1 MKGLRRRNS
10 YTRLFLLVII
20 VALFPAFILSS
31 PLAASASE
39 FKLVLAYLPV
49 KGTAYLDATEMIPDR
64 IKTATNGRVE
74 IIPNDSLI
82 KGTQLLQSV
91 KSNRIQMT
99 SPILAYYTATDP
111 QFGFTVL
118 PGLVDNFDELKAI
131 IDDGS
136 SIVVLN
142 NVLSNKYNGKALM
155 WGLYCPQNLVSIKPI
170 RTVAD
175 FKGKKIRV
183 AAIEWGDIMVALGA
197 KPTPMPAS
205 EVVPALQR
213 GIIDGLFTSAC
224 WSYGQKFYTMAKY
237 MSFWKFAPIHIFPV
251 VINKDSWNQLPKDL
265 QNIMTNEF
273 QIMQQE
279 VFNGYSNKIKNVYKQ
294 WEAAG
299 GQFYNVPES
308 ENKLVYTP
316 EIIRPIYQAYFK
328 RSEKV
333 GFDARKFVDHALKV
347 IGKDLKY

>member
-1 MKGLRRRNS
+1 MKWVRRSERSN
-10 YTRLFLLVII
+10 RLFSMGIIGLLA
-20 VALFPAFILSS
+20 VAIILSS
-31 PLAASASE
+31 SLFASASDV
-39 FKLVLAYLPV
+39 KLVLAYLPV
-49 KGTAYLDATEMIPDR
+49 KGTAYLDTTEMLPER
-64 IKTATNGRVE
+64 IKKATNNRVE
-74 IIPNDSLI
+74 IILNDSLI

-118 PGLVDNFDELKAI
+118 PGLVDNFEELKAL
-131 IDDGS
+131 IDDGR
-136 SIVVLN
+136 SIEELN
-142 NVLSNKYNGKALM
+142 KVLSSKYNSKALM
-155 WGLYCPQNLVSIKPI
+155 WGLYCPQNLISVKPI

-183 AAIEWGDIMVALGA
+183 AAIEWGDIMVTLGA

-237 MSFWKFAPIHIFPV
+237 MTFWKFAPIHIFPV
-251 VINKDSWNQLPKDL
+251 VINNDSWSRMPGDL
-265 QNIMTNEF
+265 QSIMVKEFGNI
-273 QIMQQE
+273 QQE
-279 VFNGYSNKIKNVYKQ
+279 VFDGYDDKIGGIYEQ

-299 GQFYNVPES
+299 GHFYSVPES
-308 ENKLVYTP
+308 ENKLVYQP
-316 EIIRPIYQAYFK
+316 EIIRPIYQSYFK

-333 GFDARKFVDHALKV
+333 GFDAKKFVDNALK
-347 IGKDLKY
+347 IMGKTLEY